1 MDFYSFRFGD
11 MKMVQADAASQKLM
25 AVEMGLGFRR
35 PDRHTVEALNLTV
48 HIPHDANQT
57 VTAHPARGV
66 RRRGEPSPIGRRLLR
81 REGSRAALRGDGAH
95 QSLRRHLGRM
105 IKPPSPAPAGGW

>member
-25 AVEMGLGFRR
+25 AVEMGPGFRR

-48 HIPHDANQT
+48 HIPHAANQT
-57 VTAHPARGV
+57 VTATLGTLQWS
-66 RRRGEPSPIGRRLLR
+66 RRRSSSLPRAWPPGSGPRRRSKQNGRRLLR
-81 REGSRAALRGDGAH
+81 RKLLS
-95 QSLRRHLGRM
+95 S
-105 IKPPSPAPAGGW
+105 